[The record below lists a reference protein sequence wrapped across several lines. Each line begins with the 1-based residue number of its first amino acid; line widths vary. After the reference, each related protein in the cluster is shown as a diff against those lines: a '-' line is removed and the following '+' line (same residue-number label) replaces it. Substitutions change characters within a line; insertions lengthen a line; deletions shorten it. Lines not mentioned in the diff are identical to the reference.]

1 VAIGNY
7 SLDANTT
14 GDNNTAI
21 GYNSLSANTTG
32 GNNTASGSWALYSNT
47 TGANNTALGYGALAA
62 NTEGAYNVASGLSAL
77 AANTTGEFNVAIG
90 QYSLDANTEGDH
102 NTALGYDAG
111 DVITTGSQ
119 NVIIGSVSDP
129 SANSAT
135 NQIVIGYGVTGTGN
149 NEIALG
155 NTSISAIK
163 AQVTSITGYSDSR
176 IKRDIRDTDLGL
188 ALINELRPVK
198 YRLKNPA
205 DYPASLLEQRYK
217 TGEESRPKDD
227 ETVYD
232 GLVAQEVKASLD
244 NMGLEWSGWSKND
257 SDGKQ
262 GIQYGA
268 LVVPLIK
275 AVQELSAKVDKL
287 ESQLEANSA
296 EVSASQ

>member
-1 VAIGNY
+1 M
-7 SLDANTT
+7 L
-14 GDNNTAI
+14 
-21 GYNSLSANTTG
+21 
-32 GNNTASGSWALYSNT
+32 
-47 TGANNTALGYGALAA
+47 
-62 NTEGAYNVASGLSAL
+62 
-77 AANTTGEFNVAIG
+77 FR
-90 QYSLDANTEGDH
+90 
-102 NTALGYDAG
+102 
-111 DVITTGSQ
+111 SQ

-188 ALINELRPVK
+188 AFINLLRPVK

-205 DYPASLLEQRYK
+205 DYPVPLLEKRYK
-217 TGEESRPKDD
+217 TGQEPRPKDD

-232 GLVAQEVKASLD
+232 GLIAQEVKESLD
-244 NMGLEWSGWSKND
+244 KMGLEWSGWSEND

-275 AVQELSAKVDKL
+275 AVQELSAKVEKL
-287 ESQLEANSA
+287 ENQLEVNSA

>member
-7 SLDANTT
+7 SLDATT
-14 GDNNTAI
+14 SGDNNTAT
-21 GYNSLSANTTG
+21 GYDALTG
-32 GNNTASGSWALYSNT
+32 TT
-47 TGANNTALGYGALAA
+47 TGA
-62 NTEGAYNVASGLSAL
+62 
-77 AANTTGEFNVAIG
+77 
-90 QYSLDANTEGDH
+90 D

-119 NVIIGSVSDP
+119 NVIIGSGSDP
-129 SANSAT
+129 SANSGT

-149 NEIALG
+149 NQIAFG
-155 NTSISAIK
+155 NTDITHIK
-163 AQVTSITGYSDSR
+163 AQVTSITGYSDIR
-176 IKRDIRDTDLGL
+176 IKKDIRDTNLGL
-188 ALINELRPVK
+188 AFINELRPVK

-205 DYPASLLEQRYK
+205 DYPVSLLGHRFK

-232 GLVAQEVKASLD
+232 GLIAQEVKASLD

-287 ESQLEANSA
+287 ESQLRANSA